1 MIKIPKL
8 GIEGNYLNIIKATH
22 EKLTANTTFNV
33 VRLKAFFFSRI
44 RKKTRV
50 PGVHFYST

>member
-8 GIEGNYLNIIKATH
+8 GIEGNYLNIIKATY